1 MKVCLVNDTSNTS
14 NWGARATSVSLSMM
28 LKSTGAMLDSVIYES
43 RLTSP
48 QRLDHP
54 VLTDSSE
61 WLEKRLPNHRLAKR
75 INRGVFNRL
84 ARCYENMVPCSWD
97 DFPRFARRVLEG
109 RTLPDVLEKIEACD
123 LVMIS
128 GEGCLYGNIRQSRI
142 ILFIAYLA
150 RHGLGK
156 DTVMVNHSVDL
167 EHPVLKEMARQVYP
181 LLDEVIFREP
191 DSARACAEFC
201 DSTVA
206 ADAAYGMPPALGSN
220 WLDVAGRVCYFD
232 GWPSRARSFD
242 PREPYVCVGGSS
254 SFLRNNAHERDPLS
268 GYLILC
274 RELKTTFGQI
284 LLVAA
289 SWQDEKVLLRVA
301 AELELPLLGVA
312 TPFPQAMDAIA
323 NSWAYVGGRW
333 HSAVFAQAGGTPVI
347 ALGAYTSKMQ
357 AFLNHIG
364 QPGEPLDPFRLDA
377 QAVQIR
383 ERLEDVRAQ
392 GEMLRHELLK
402 RTVELKQLSRL
413 NVRPVEERLNVRS
426 V

>member
-1 MKVCLVNDTSNTS
+1 MKFCLVNDTSNTS
-14 NWGARATSVSLSMM
+14 NWGARATSISLKMM
-28 LKSTGAMLDSVIYES
+28 LKSTGAVLDSVIYES
-43 RLTSP
+43 RLTCP
-48 QRLDHP
+48 QILDHP
-54 VLTDSSE
+54 VLIDRSK
-61 WLEKRLPNHRLAKR
+61 WLDKRLPDHHLARR

-84 ARCYENMVPCSWD
+84 ARRYQDTVPRTWD
-97 DFPRFARRVLEG
+97 DFPRFARRVLKG
-109 RTLPDVLEKIEACD
+109 RTLPDVLASLESCD

-128 GEGCLYGNIRQSRI
+128 GEGCLYGNIRQSRM

-150 RHGLGK
+150 RYELGK

-167 EHPVLKEMARQVYP
+167 GHPVLKEMAQQVYP
-181 LLDEVIFREP
+181 LLDEVIVREP
-191 DSARACAEFC
+191 DSASVCSEFC
-201 DSTVA
+201 DPVLA
-206 ADAAYGMPPALGSN
+206 ADAAYGMPPVTGSG
-220 WLDVAGRVCYFD
+220 WLDVAGRACYFD

-254 SFLRNNAHERDPLS
+254 SFLRNSSQGEDPTL
-268 GYLILC
+268 GYLSLC
-274 RELKTTFGQI
+274 RELKATFGQV

-301 AELELPLLGVA
+301 AELDLPLLGVA

-392 GEMLRHELLK
+392 GEVLRHELRK

-413 NVRPVEERLNVRS
+413 NVRPVEERLSVRS